1 MDLLVNIDALALGAH
16 RSGRQRTPLDDQAW
30 RTFLPLIFLSR
41 AARGGVPSHAAWGIP
56 RARPDNCAGL
66 PVRGTGPSVRG
77 RQGTIAL
84 RGGGARFGWDS
95 PGRDQDRLCGVRRAP
110 WSTGRYGRA
119 DCWRVRVRSARDRG
133 HARVRYGAADGGIT
147 GGVAQ
152 HGDPAVAFRRPRY
165 WRVQAVSPSPAGTP
179 SGGALRYAA
188 VDSIAG
194 DSLRVGRADARWVFD
209 QSLGAPPAPPVVA
222 SDGATVVAPG
232 GMSGPRM
239 VGVAVPRAVTAFRV
253 TLYGSGTNVFTVP
266 VAAPDQVPLEELEDS
281 RAPDNIVTN
290 DPRIPGARPEQ
301 TLASVSRQCV
311 GRAAPGGRR
320 SGAGRRGRGAAN
332 RAESVLL
339 PSHSRNP
346 DSGGGPLAA
355 VIRTLAALPQVQ
367 HVMPDVVTGPAVP
380 R

>member
-1 MDLLVNIDALALGAH
+1 MLVLTTALACLCAGPVPPSEAGKGRSHHAAAAHDSVGIPPAATKTGCAEFDVRLGAQGVTVAPIAGACG
-16 RSGRQRTPLDDQAW
+16 SVQLAIVGTPAFDTV
-30 RTFLPLIFLSR
+30 RRMVELPVALHNTEILQLHPP
-41 AARGGVPSHAAWGIP
+41 AAVL
-56 RARPDNCAGL
+56 ARPGSLA
-66 PVRGTGPSVRG
+66 
-77 RQGTIAL
+77 
-84 RGGGARFGWDS
+84 
-95 PGRDQDRLCGVRRAP
+95 
-110 WSTGRYGRA
+110 
-119 DCWRVRVRSARDRG
+119 
-133 HARVRYGAADGGIT
+133 IT
-147 GGVAQ
+147 
-152 HGDPAVAFRRPRY
+152 
-165 WRVQAVSPSPAGTP
+165 AGTP

-290 DPRIPGARPEQ
+290 DPRIPGRLVRNKLWLLFRDSASAEQ
-301 TLASVSRQCV
+301 RQ
-311 GRAAPGGRR
+311 AAVDLVQGVVVGGRR
-320 SGAGRRGRGAAN
+320 IG
-332 RAESVLL
+332 
-339 PSHSRNP
+339 PSPYYYLRIPANP